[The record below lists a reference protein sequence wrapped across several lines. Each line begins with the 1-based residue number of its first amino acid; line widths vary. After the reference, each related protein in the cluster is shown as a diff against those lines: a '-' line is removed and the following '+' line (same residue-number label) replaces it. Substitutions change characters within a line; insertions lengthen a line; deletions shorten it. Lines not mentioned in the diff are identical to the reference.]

1 MAAFALRDYTAMN
14 GAGWPFC
21 SFLSFLAAYTAVN
34 LYKEGKPV
42 LQCFLAAYTAVNV
55 LAMGAGVPE
64 LF

>member
-34 LYKEGKPV
+34 IMRTLGGI
-42 LQCFLAAYTAVNV
+42 LMNFLAAYTAVN
-55 LAMGAGVPE
+55 
-64 LF
+64 